1 MAQQYVILQFRNYR
15 EKSTTTGSAIRT
27 LRTLQIQNGMS
38 SLFTGIPTN
47 AFNRTAWE
55 TILRSASG
63 SSYYQTVTI
72 PVSGSKQTVP
82 YSFTSTAKQWFT
94 SSLTL
99 SSGGT
104 VDMANAI
111 YTGGGSASKIAT
123 VDEVQT
129 LTFPYIFDEKKY
141 RNKGGATAYT
151 PSLETK
157 KCPTSSNIQS
167 TTADEFRGD
176 SFEGIKYGSINLD
189 TIDYL
194 QPLQCVRRN
203 DIYIKYSLTIVNL
216 SPYDIGLNVTANNET
231 LWSTMDSSSSL
242 GSGVVDAKS
251 QRVIT
256 TTYPQYISVS
266 NKGAYIDYEDDS
278 YNTGSTIFQMQLGSP
293 TSAIATGPYA
303 FTLLKNETLYVDLKY
318 SPSSDFAWQDNTIT
332 VTASWQGDSVV
343 LWAEA
348 EYAVYTQV
356 SITLKQTDGDGA
368 VLSTTTL
375 TIYKG
380 STKNSTNGVFNSL
393 DGSISVSSINPISGV
408 DYTLKKG
415 QNYKVVLN
423 NIYDN

>member
-1 MAQQYVILQFRNYR
+1 MLYTR
-15 EKSTTTGSAIRT
+15 E
-27 LRTLQIQNGMS
+27 
-38 SLFTGIPTN
+38 
-47 AFNRTAWE
+47 
-55 TILRSASG
+55 
-63 SSYYQTVTI
+63 
-72 PVSGSKQTVP
+72 
-82 YSFTSTAKQWFT
+82 
-94 SSLTL
+94 
-99 SSGGT
+99 
-104 VDMANAI
+104 
-111 YTGGGSASKIAT
+111 GGSASKIAT

-141 RNKGGATAYT
+141 RDQGGATAYT

-157 KCPTSSNIQS
+157 KCPTFSNIQS
-167 TTADEFRGD
+167 TTADKFSGRHA
-176 SFEGIKYGSINLD
+176 IKDGSINLD

-216 SPYDIGLNVTANNET
+216 SPYDIGLNVTVNNET

-293 TSAIATGPYA
+293 ITTIVTEPYA
-303 FTLLKNETLYVDLKY
+303 FTLLGNETLYVDLNF

-368 VLSTTTL
+368 VLGTTTL
-375 TIYKG
+375 TIYQG
-380 STKNSTNGVFNSL
+380 NTKNSTNGVFNSL
-393 DGSISVSSINPISGV
+393 DGFISVSSIKPASGV
-408 DYTLKKG
+408 NYTLKKG
-415 QNYKVVLN
+415 QYYKVVLD